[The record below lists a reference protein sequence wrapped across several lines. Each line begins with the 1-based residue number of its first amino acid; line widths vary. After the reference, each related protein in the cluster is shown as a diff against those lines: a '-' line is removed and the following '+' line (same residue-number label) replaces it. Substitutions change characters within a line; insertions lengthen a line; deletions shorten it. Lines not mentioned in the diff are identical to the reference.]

1 MARATSIAPYFYY
14 EFHSKW
20 TARTPLA
27 STASQPASPRSAKLI
42 RLWSVHRFP
51 GAARSP
57 YERRYAHPFGTNSHD
72 VGLGTFRQ
80 IHKSACALDCPK
92 TYLRLPF
99 AFRCSRACYHL
110 SRHLR
115 GCKEPR
121 ISPILCVQLA
131 LAIAVAGCSQESCSK
146 AADGHHPPAER
157 RGSDGF
163 ERVLSCAVAYDLD
176 PCRRR
181 SVGPSLELFV
191 TFRPVAVLSWRLDMC
206 LPPESGWSCVDV
218 RPSS

>member
-80 IHKSACALDCPK
+80 IHKSPCALQCPNSP
-92 TYLRLPF
+92 YLRPPL
-99 AFRCSRACYHL
+99 ALRCSHACYHRW
-110 SRHLR
+110 SHLR

-121 ISPILCVQLA
+121 ISPNLCVQW
-131 LAIAVAGCSQESCSK
+131 SC
-146 AADGHHPPAER
+146 
-157 RGSDGF
+157 
-163 ERVLSCAVAYDLD
+163 
-176 PCRRR
+176 CRRSGGLQPR
-181 SVGPSLELFV
+181 EMLQGGKRPPSAC
-191 TFRPVAVLSWRLDMC
+191 RAPW
-206 LPPESGWSCVDV
+206 
-218 RPSS
+218 